1 VDQVND
7 LDLNKEK
14 DCTDEASIQ
23 NLSSGSFQVE
33 LLPQNDSVEEMV
45 STHLH
50 NLFLFMLNVNKA
62 IV

>member
-7 LDLNKEK
+7 SDLNKEK

-23 NLSSGSFQVE
+23 NVSSGSFQVE
-33 LLPQNDSVEEMV
+33 ILPQNDSVEEMV

-50 NLFLFMLNVNKA
+50 NLFYLC
-62 IV
+62 